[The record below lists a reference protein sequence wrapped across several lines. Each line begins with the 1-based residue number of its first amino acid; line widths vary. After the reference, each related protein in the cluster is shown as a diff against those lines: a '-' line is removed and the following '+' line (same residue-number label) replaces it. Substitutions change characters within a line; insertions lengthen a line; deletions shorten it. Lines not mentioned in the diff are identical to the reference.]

1 MAIKFYTFLEDVS
14 FLRHFD
20 LNNHKSACCSP
31 SLINFKTF
39 HPRMQWSFHVVN
51 PVFNVTNI
59 AAEKIKNET
68 KMPDNKVYSGKI
80 FYK

>member
-1 MAIKFYTFLEDVS
+1 
-14 FLRHFD
+14 
-20 LNNHKSACCSP
+20 
-31 SLINFKTF
+31 
-39 HPRMQWSFHVVN
+39 MQWSFHVVN